1 MAPRTGAQCKESMHV
16 MVLTG
21 GVPRAQVWVG
31 VVPVGPK
38 GVVLNSSYAT
48 RTSPAY
54 MEDLGL
60 ALANWARIV
69 PDGLLVF
76 FASYSVLD
84 ACMRH
89 WKSSSGEQRGSGVL
103 SFNGTLWD
111 RIVRDKQAVVEPRVS
126 PPAHLPAPI
135 STLSHS
141 A

>member
-1 MAPRTGAQCKESMHV
+1 MGSTC
-16 MVLTG
+16 
-21 GVPRAQVWVG
+21 AQVWVG

-76 FASYSVLD
+76 FASYTVLE
-84 ACMRH
+84 ACLRH
-89 WKSSSGEQRGSGVL
+89 WKANSGDQRGGVL
-103 SFNGTLWD
+103 GFNGTLWD
-111 RIVRDKQAVVEPRVS
+111 RIVRDKQAVIEPRVS
-126 PPAHLPAPI
+126 PRPLTSSFDVHPVCVSCPVVEPGVGGI
-135 STLSHS
+135 C
-141 A
+141 

>member
-1 MAPRTGAQCKESMHV
+1 MHV
-16 MVLTG
+16 R
-21 GVPRAQVWVG
+21 PQVWVG

-76 FASYSVLD
+76 FASYTVLE
-84 ACMRH
+84 ACLRH
-89 WKSSSGEQRGSGVL
+89 WKSSSGSEQRGSSAVL
-103 SFNGTLWD
+103 SFHGTLWD
-111 RIVRDKQAVVEPRVS
+111 RIVRDKQAVIEPRVS
-126 PPAHLPAPI
+126 LAPLSPHLWVPRLEVNWLQMARNLHRNPSHPA
-135 STLSHS
+135 
-141 A
+141 